1 MKTFV
6 LKLRR
11 LLLSTFIPEFYWP
24 LSVKISGVD
33 IPIRN
38 EPFSFGTKWILKKNE
53 YENAEIALVNKV
65 LKGGESV
72 LEMGTSIGVL
82 TRVMSNLVGA
92 NGKIV
97 TVECNE
103 SLFKSC
109 LRWNDKYPNIQFVKG
124 YGFPVY
130 QVPANLSIDGY
141 SDDLGSL
148 GTIVDFSVK
157 ENNSSSNTLIID
169 LSKVETSY
177 SFYPS
182 VLVIDVEGSEEIM
195 LEGEFHLPKYVKYII
210 IELHSGMY
218 KKKMLSQQ
226 EIIDSIL
233 NDGFSLDEVIA
244 GSYLFSRN

>member
-1 MKTFV
+1 MKTFI

-11 LLLSTFIPEFYWP
+11 LLLGTFIPEFYWP
-24 LSVKISGVD
+24 VSVNISGVD

-53 YENAEIALVNKV
+53 YENAEITLVNRV

-82 TRVMSNLVGA
+82 TRVMSNLVGV
-92 NGKIV
+92 NGKII

-103 SLFKSC
+103 SLFNSC
-109 LRWNDKYPNIQFVKG
+109 LRWKNQYPNIEFLKG

-130 QVPANLSIDGY
+130 QVPPNLSIDGF

-157 ENNSSSNTLIID
+157 NEIINTNNSIID
-169 LSKVETSY
+169 LSKIESAY
-177 SFYPS
+177 SFNPS

-195 LEGEFHLPKYVKYII
+195 LEGEFHLPSYVNYII

-218 KKKMLSQQ
+218 KKKMITQQ
-226 EIIDSIL
+226 EIIDIIL
-233 NDGFSLDEVIA
+233 KDGFSLDEVIA